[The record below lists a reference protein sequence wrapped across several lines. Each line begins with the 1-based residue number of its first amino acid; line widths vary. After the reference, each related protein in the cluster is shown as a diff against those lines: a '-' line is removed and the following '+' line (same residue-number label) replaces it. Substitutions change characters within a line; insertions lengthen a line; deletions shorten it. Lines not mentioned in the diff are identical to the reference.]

1 MAIAT
6 KNLFRHNTQRGGL
19 ILPLTSVSKE
29 TLYQNKQKSQHI
41 TLNLMVL
48 KRRLFVLIQFIERD
62 TIMNENKIYGYAR
75 ISTSKQNIDRQ
86 IRNIKNEYP
95 TAIIYQEVFTGTKT
109 LSRKKWQ
116 QLLKIVRTGDTIVF
130 DSVSR
135 MSRDADSGIQLYLEL
150 FDKGINLVFIKEHY
164 IDTDT
169 YRKAITESIN
179 TTGNEIADIYIEAT
193 NKVIKLLA
201 TKQIRQAFEQAE
213 KEVTDLHQRTKEG
226 IETARLAGKQIGLK
240 KGTKLTTQKSIV
252 TKEKIL
258 TYSKDFHGTLNDTDC
273 IKLLGVARN
282 TFYKYKA
289 ELKEN

>member
-1 MAIAT
+1 
-6 KNLFRHNTQRGGL
+6 
-19 ILPLTSVSKE
+19 
-29 TLYQNKQKSQHI
+29 
-41 TLNLMVL
+41 
-48 KRRLFVLIQFIERD
+48 
-62 TIMNENKIYGYAR
+62 MNENKIYGYCR

-150 FDKGINLVFIKEHY
+150 FDKGINLVFIKEHF

-169 YRKAITESIN
+169 YRKAITESID

-193 NKVIKLLA
+193 NKVIKLYNVPSA
-201 TKQIRQAFEQAE
+201 AERNTYEINIPSSVDISYGETE
-213 KEVTDLHQRTKEG
+213 KEIPITINDNYNLESSYTVYVDVAKSTFNTNPESNIYKYVRLYNASTSNYYYALELKNSNDNQLYYKYNDDTTKNLCVASFHSDSSQNTGG
-226 IETARLAGKQIGLK
+226 ILK
-240 KGTKLTTQKSIV
+240 LSYVGEKS
-252 TKEKIL
+252 
-258 TYSKDFHGTLNDTDC
+258 NDTSYHDSASYTGS
-273 IKLLGVARN
+273 I
-282 TFYKYKA
+282 TFDIYGEYK
-289 ELKEN
+289 

>member
-1 MAIAT
+1 
-6 KNLFRHNTQRGGL
+6 
-19 ILPLTSVSKE
+19 
-29 TLYQNKQKSQHI
+29 
-41 TLNLMVL
+41 
-48 KRRLFVLIQFIERD
+48 
-62 TIMNENKIYGYAR
+62 MNENKIYGYCR

-95 TAIIYQEVFTGTKT
+95 TAIIYQEIFTGTKT

-116 QLLKIVRTGDTIVF
+116 QLLKIVRTEDTIVF

-150 FDKGINLVFIKEHY
+150 FDKGINLVFIKEHF

-169 YRKAITESIN
+169 YRKAITESID

-273 IKLLGVARN
+273 IKLLGIARN

>member
-1 MAIAT
+1 
-6 KNLFRHNTQRGGL
+6 
-19 ILPLTSVSKE
+19 
-29 TLYQNKQKSQHI
+29 
-41 TLNLMVL
+41 
-48 KRRLFVLIQFIERD
+48 
-62 TIMNENKIYGYAR
+62 MNQNKIYAYAR
-75 ISTSKQNIDRQ
+75 ISTPKQNIDRQ
-86 IRNIKNEYP
+86 IRNIKHEYP
-95 TAIIYQEVFTGTKT
+95 TAIIYQEVFTGTKM

-116 QLLKIVRTGDTIVF
+116 QLLKVVKAGDTIVF

-150 FDKGINLVFIKEHY
+150 FDKGINLVFIKEHF

-169 YRKAITESIN
+169 YRKAVSESIDA
-179 TTGNEIADIYIEAT
+179 TENEIADIYIEAT

-226 IETARLAGKQIGLK
+226 IETARLSGKQIGLK
-240 KGTKLTTQKSIV
+240 KGTKLTTQKSII

-273 IKLLGVARN
+273 IKLLGIARN

>member
-1 MAIAT
+1 M
-6 KNLFRHNTQRGGL
+6 
-19 ILPLTSVSKE
+19 ILDV
-29 TLYQNKQKSQHI
+29 Q
-41 TLNLMVL
+41 M
-48 KRRLFVLIQFIERD
+48 KRSLVLIHFTERNP
-62 TIMNENKIYGYAR
+62 TMNENKIYGYCR

-150 FDKGINLVFIKEHY
+150 FDKGINLVFIKEHF

-169 YRKAITESIN
+169 YRKAITENID

-273 IKLLGVARN
+273 IKLLGIARN

>member
-1 MAIAT
+1 
-6 KNLFRHNTQRGGL
+6 
-19 ILPLTSVSKE
+19 
-29 TLYQNKQKSQHI
+29 
-41 TLNLMVL
+41 
-48 KRRLFVLIQFIERD
+48 
-62 TIMNENKIYGYAR
+62 MNQNKIYAYAR
-75 ISTSKQNIDRQ
+75 ISTPKQNIDRQ
-86 IRNIKNEYP
+86 IRNIKHEYP
-95 TAIIYQEVFTGTKT
+95 TAIIYQEEFTGTKM

-116 QLLKIVRTGDTIVF
+116 QLLKVVKAGDTIVF

-150 FDKGINLVFIKEHY
+150 FDKGINLVFIKEHF

-169 YRKAITESIN
+169 YRKAVSESID

-273 IKLLGVARN
+273 IKLLGIARN

>member
-1 MAIAT
+1 M
-6 KNLFRHNTQRGGL
+6 KR
-19 ILPLTSVSKE
+19 PL
-29 TLYQNKQKSQHI
+29 
-41 TLNLMVL
+41 
-48 KRRLFVLIQFIERD
+48 VLIHFTERNP
-62 TIMNENKIYGYAR
+62 TMNENKIYGYCR

-150 FDKGINLVFIKEHY
+150 FDKGINLVFIKEHF

-169 YRKAITESIN
+169 YRKAITESID

-273 IKLLGVARN
+273 IKLLGIARN

>member
-1 MAIAT
+1 M
-6 KNLFRHNTQRGGL
+6 

-116 QLLKIVRTGDTIVF
+116 QLLKIVRTGDTIIF

>member
-6 KNLFRHNTQRGGL
+6 KNLFRHKTQRGGL
-19 ILPLTSVSKE
+19 VLPLTSISKE

>member
-48 KRRLFVLIQFIERD
+48 KRRLFVLIQFIERNP
-62 TIMNENKIYGYAR
+62 TMNENKIYGYAR

-169 YRKAITESIN
+169 YRKAITESID

-273 IKLLGVARN
+273 IKLLGIARN

>member
-1 MAIAT
+1 M
-6 KNLFRHNTQRGGL
+6 KNLFRHNTERGIGSPSH
-19 ILPLTSVSKE
+19 ICIKRNAVSKQAKIIA
-29 TLYQNKQKSQHI
+29 YY
-41 TLNLMVL
+41 L
-48 KRRLFVLIQFIERD
+48 KFSGFKKTTACFD
-62 TIMNENKIYGYAR
+62 TFYRKESDMNENKIYGYCR

-116 QLLKIVRTGDTIVF
+116 QLLRIVRTGDIIVF

-169 YRKAITESIN
+169 YRKAITESID

-273 IKLLGVARN
+273 IKLLGIARN

>member
-19 ILPLTSVSKE
+19 VLPLTSISKE

>member
-1 MAIAT
+1 
-6 KNLFRHNTQRGGL
+6 
-19 ILPLTSVSKE
+19 
-29 TLYQNKQKSQHI
+29 
-41 TLNLMVL
+41 
-48 KRRLFVLIQFIERD
+48 
-62 TIMNENKIYGYAR
+62 
-75 ISTSKQNIDRQ
+75 
-86 IRNIKNEYP
+86 
-95 TAIIYQEVFTGTKT
+95 
-109 LSRKKWQ
+109 
-116 QLLKIVRTGDTIVF
+116 
-130 DSVSR
+130 

-169 YRKAITESIN
+169 YRKTITESID

-258 TYSKDFHGTLNDTDC
+258 TYSKDFHVTLNDTDC